1 MHHTNFHLH
10 VKTKTMKKL
19 LFITAILVSSIGF
32 SQSNKEDIDIIQATY
47 GKSKKDIVAGFIMPK
62 NDSFWVVYDEYEIKR
77 KELGQKRVALL
88 QKYAANYGTM
98 DDTSTDAMMKEMTA
112 LGVKTDKLIE
122 KYYGKIKK
130 VSGVK
135 AAAQFVQIEIYLLS
149 SVRVAILDNIPFIG
163 ELD

>member
-1 MHHTNFHLH
+1 
-10 VKTKTMKKL
+10 MKKILIIAAL
-19 LFITAILVSSIGF
+19 LISTVGF
-32 SQSNKEDIDIIQATY
+32 AQSNKEEVDIIQAVY
-47 GKSKKDIVAGFIMPK
+47 GKSKKDIVAGFINP
-62 NDSFWVVYDEYEIKR
+62 NDAFWTIYDEYEVKR

-88 QKYAANYGTM
+88 EKYAANYGTM
-98 DDTSTDAMMKEMTA
+98 DDASTDALMKEMTA

-122 KYYGKIKK
+122 TYYGKIKK